1 MVSAFLVEQAE
12 PVGKAGLGTNT
23 QAKLQARLSGRGLDG
38 NAARMT
44 GERVLPLTGV
54 HNFRDYGGYRTADGG
69 RIKRGILWR
78 SGQHVDATEEDL
90 EAIDAIGLAHVI
102 DFRGASERQ
111 HAPCRRGEE
120 FAANVHFYEGETAGL
135 APHLEAAFGALDEE
149 GAHQSMETIYA
160 NLPDREPV
168 LWVMRRYFDVLSRD
182 DGPSLVHCLAGKDR
196 TGMAVA
202 LLHHTLGVHWDD
214 VMEDFLLTNTAGN
227 IEARVAAGASA
238 VRARWGDITDDTVR
252 VLMGVDARYL
262 EAMRKSVEGRYGS
275 LDAFLENQLG
285 VTAEKRQSLLKNL
298 VESTSN

>member
-1 MVSAFLVEQAE
+1 
-12 PVGKAGLGTNT
+12 
-23 QAKLQARLSGRGLDG
+23 
-38 NAARMT
+38 MT
-44 GERVLPLTGV
+44 GDRVFPLTGV
-54 HNFRDYGGYRTADGG
+54 HNFRDYGGYRTAGGG
-69 RIKRGILWR
+69 RIKRGVLWR
-78 SGQHVDATEEDL
+78 SGQHVDATEDDL
-90 EAIDAIGLAHVI
+90 DAIDALGLAHVV
-102 DFRGASERQ
+102 DFRGASERK

-120 FAANVHFYEGETAGL
+120 FAADVHFYEGETAGL

-182 DGPSLVHCLAGKDR
+182 DGASLVHCLAGKDR

-238 VRARWGDITDDTVR
+238 VRARWGDITDNSIR

-262 EAMRKSVEGRYGS
+262 EAMRKSVEARYGS
-275 LDAFLENQLG
+275 LDLFLRDVLEVDSEMRTRLS
-285 VTAEKRQSLLKNL
+285 ANL
-298 VESTSN
+298 VD